1 MDNAFING
9 LKNETNLTH
18 TENGALTYRSSMSGI
33 LDLFGLGGAYRNRDE
48 YDCIRLFTKAWDED
62 PELALK
68 CLFYLRDI
76 TEGQGERRFF
86 RTVFRELAITRPDVA
101 AFNIGNVPFYGR
113 WDDLYCLVGT
123 PVEDKMFAFMRE
135 QLELDLH
142 SYTPSLLA
150 KWLKSENA
158 SSKET
163 KKLAAKTRYAF
174 GMSAREYRKTLSYL
188 RNKINIV
195 ETLMSQNRWDEIKFD
210 KIPSRAGFVYRN
222 AFARHD
228 ITKERYKA
236 FMEDVNTKVNA
247 KALYPYEVIHQ
258 VLGFMYGCID
268 EPSISSLT
276 RQTYQKYWDGL
287 ASYIKSAPFNGLAVV
302 DTSGSMWG
310 RPIEVA
316 VSLGLIC
323 AEKSL
328 GPYHNHFITFSATPE
343 LQEIHGTDITEKVI
357 SLYNTDW
364 GWNTNIEAVFDL
376 ILKTAKNN
384 HLTSDQIPQNIIIIS
399 DMEFDVCSGMG
410 YGNEETLFSS
420 LAKRYAAAGY
430 ALPNLV
436 FWNVDARQ
444 NNVPMQ
450 VRNGV
455 TLVSGFSPILFE
467 QIMQGKTAWDLV
479 LDKLLS
485 DRYKQVWA
493 LTF

>member
-33 LDLFGLGGAYRNRDE
+33 LDLFGMGGAYRNRSDAE
-48 YDCIRLFTKAWDED
+48 CIKLFDKAWDENSD
-62 PELALK
+62 LALK

-86 RTVFRELAITRPDVA
+86 RTVFRNLAIVNSKVA
-101 AFNIGNVPFYGR
+101 AFNIKNIPFYGR

-123 PVEDKMFAFMRE
+123 PVEDKAFEFMHT

-142 SYTPSLLA
+142 SATPSLLA

-158 SSKET
+158 SSEET
-163 KKLAAKTRYAF
+163 KRLGTLTRRYF
-174 GMSAREYRKTLSYL
+174 GMTSREYRKTLSNL
-188 RNKINIV
+188 RRKINIV
-195 ETLMSQNRWDEIKFD
+195 ETLMSQNRWEEIEFD

-228 ITKERYKA
+228 ITRERYKA
-236 FMEDVNTKVNA
+236 FMADENTKVNA

-258 VLGFMYGCID
+258 ILNSY
-268 EPSISSLT
+268 SISPLA
-276 RQTYQKYWDGL
+276 RQTYQKYWDNL
-287 ASYIKSAPFNGLAVV
+287 ADYIKKVSFNGLAVV
-302 DTSGSMWG
+302 DTSGSMRG

-323 AEKSL
+323 AEKAL
-328 GPYHNHFITFSATPE
+328 GPYHNHFITFSASPE
-343 LQEIHGTDITEKVI
+343 LQEIHGADITGKVI
-357 SLYNTDW
+357 NLCDADW
-364 GWNTNIEAVFDL
+364 GWNTDVEAVFDL
-376 ILKTAKNN
+376 ILITAIKN
-384 HLTSDQIPQNIIIIS
+384 HLAPDQIPQNIIIIS
-399 DMEFDVCSGMG
+399 DMEFDSCSGMG
-410 YGNEETLFSS
+410 YEDEETLFTR
-420 LAKRYAAAGY
+420 LEKKYATAGY

-444 NNVPMQ
+444 DNIPMQ
-450 VRNGV
+450 VKNGV
-455 TLVSGFSPILFE
+455 TLVSGFSPVLFE

-485 DRYKQVWA
+485 ERYKQVWA